1 MVTVIRS
8 AKVTVNYTFMTK
20 PILAAS
26 ILSADFTRLG
36 EELSACEAA
45 GADWIHVDVM
55 DGHFVPNITMG
66 PFIVETCKRATTLS
80 LDVHLMIE
88 KPERYLEAFAKAG
101 AGGLTV
107 HVETCPHLH
116 QTLQDIKS
124 LGCRAGVVLNPGTP
138 VTALESVLHLADLVL
153 VMSVNPGYSGGRFVP
168 ESFARVADVRKRLA
182 ALDSSAWLEVDGGV
196 NSETLPRLIEAGATA
211 FVAATAVFKHPQGT
225 AAGVKALKEIMEDK
239 TE

>member
-1 MVTVIRS
+1 
-8 AKVTVNYTFMTK
+8 MTI
-20 PILAAS
+20 PILAPS

-45 GADWIHVDVM
+45 GADWIHIDVM

-66 PFIVETCKRATTLS
+66 PFVVATCKHVTKLS

-138 VTALESVLHLADLVL
+138 VAAIESVLHLADLVL
-153 VMSVNPGYSGGRFVP
+153 VMSVNPGYSGGKFVP
-168 ESFARVADVRKRLA
+168 ESFARVADVRKRLD
-182 ALDSSAWLEVDGGV
+182 ALGSSAWLEVDGGV
-196 NSETLPRLIEAGATA
+196 NVENVLKLHKAGATA
-211 FVAATAVFKHPQGT
+211 FVAATAVFKHPEGT
-225 AAGVKALKEIMEDK
+225 VAGVKALKDVMARP
-239 TE
+239 

>member
-1 MVTVIRS
+1 M
-8 AKVTVNYTFMTK
+8 NK

-36 EELSACEAA
+36 EELSTCESA
-45 GADWIHVDVM
+45 GADWIHIDVM

-116 QTLQDIKS
+116 QTLQDIKF

-138 VTALESVLHLADLVL
+138 VATLEAVLHLADLVL
-153 VMSVNPGYSGGRFVP
+153 VMSVNPGYSGGKFVP
-168 ESFARVADVRKRLA
+168 ESFERIADVRRRLD
-182 ALDSSAWLEVDGGV
+182 ALGSSAWLEVDGGV
-196 NSETLPRLIEAGATA
+196 NVENIAKLQQAGATA

-225 AAGVKALKEIMEDK
+225 AAGIKSLKDVFARPE
-239 TE
+239 